1 MEQETAEDPI
11 TLEVGRSEPPAE
23 PSTLACDTKERRRPD
38 DSQHEREHVNN
49 DYEIT
54 QRLNRELALSKSH
67 RHEIESHWRQI
78 LRKEKYKEL
87 HEEIAPLSEYH
98 EQNVERKKEVIKS
111 TQHEFDYLQELYRKA
126 MVANIVRMD
135 EFITIHDDQVILLE
149 SDFRERVELLQ
160 NEFRREVERIN
171 AQYDREKE
179 AVRQCIQKQQ
189 QKNEYMAE
197 LLKQDTQHELEEI
210 KNRNLE
216 DVNSLRF
223 TLDSKIEDLE
233 EQFEQANF
241 DYAQSTD
248 FTKAAYEQLKAKDTE
263 MRKEIQQKA
272 RRADRLQNEI
282 QRFQLI
288 ARQEEA
294 HNRERHQALLERKAR
309 AIHKFQM
316 TKDEMARFRKDQQQK
331 LVVLSRRANEKKEAL
346 KRQCVVAERVKKI
359 AMACT
364 KWETSRE
371 QFASLLRDSIESTSD
386 QGSTPASQ
394 SQANSIQCVKKLDIN
409 QLSNQSI
416 LLQNSAHRFWDKYN
430 MVQLDVMTLE
440 KRVDGLKRKE
450 KDLRRKLKMYQDGI
464 SVNDDV
470 LKNRNPLLV
479 INGKMNT
486 VQDNSKLV
494 NGRKVSRR
502 LTVVDANHIFA
513 THNMAK

>member
-1 MEQETAEDPI
+1 
-11 TLEVGRSEPPAE
+11 
-23 PSTLACDTKERRRPD
+23 
-38 DSQHEREHVNN
+38 
-49 DYEIT
+49 
-54 QRLNRELALSKSH
+54 
-67 RHEIESHWRQI
+67 
-78 LRKEKYKEL
+78 
-87 HEEIAPLSEYH
+87 
-98 EQNVERKKEVIKS
+98 
-111 TQHEFDYLQELYRKA
+111 
-126 MVANIVRMD
+126 
-135 EFITIHDDQVILLE
+135 
-149 SDFRERVELLQ
+149 
-160 NEFRREVERIN
+160 
-171 AQYDREKE
+171 
-179 AVRQCIQKQQ
+179 
-189 QKNEYMAE
+189 
-197 LLKQDTQHELEEI
+197 
-210 KNRNLE
+210 
-216 DVNSLRF
+216 
-223 TLDSKIEDLE
+223 
-233 EQFEQANF
+233 
-241 DYAQSTD
+241 
-248 FTKAAYEQLKAKDTE
+248 
-263 MRKEIQQKA
+263 
-272 RRADRLQNEI
+272 
-282 QRFQLI
+282 
-288 ARQEEA
+288 
-294 HNRERHQALLERKAR
+294 
-309 AIHKFQM
+309 
-316 TKDEMARFRKDQQQK
+316 MARFRKDQQQK

-371 QFASLLRDSIESTSD
+371 QFASLLGDSIESTSD